1 MTPSPA
7 RAGFATVLRRPRIF
21 FAELAWRWTFGT
33 AAIALLLF
41 TWLEFLRGIEIS
53 EAEYALRNSPLG
65 AADALARVLGAN
77 TGPLLRATAVLLPGL
92 ALLWIVAGSL
102 GRGVTLRALYPA
114 GAQAGNDPRIRT
126 LFGLNV
132 LRAALGLAA
141 IGGYLA
147 AAFLASLVAGSGE
160 EMSLG
165 VFFLIFIPLFGLV
178 IGLWGMLNWYL
189 SLAALFAA
197 RAACD
202 ERRDERSDTFAAVA
216 RAVALSRR
224 RASAFASVGTIYG
237 VLRLLALIVATMVSL
252 AVIAAEVLPKWF
264 VIVALVVIT
273 LAYCAAAD
281 FLYVGR
287 LAAYAAIA
295 EDEPEIAGGATAEA
309 LSVGG

>member
-1 MTPSPA
+1 MTKNTPNPA
-7 RAGFATVLRRPRIF
+7 RAGIAVVLRRPGIF
-21 FAELAWRWTFGT
+21 FAEIAWRWTFGA

-77 TGPLLRATAVLLPGL
+77 TGPLLRAAAVLLPGL

-102 GRGVTLRALYPA
+102 GRGVTLRALYLSS
-114 GAQAGNDPRIRT
+114 GAARVGNDPRIRT

-141 IGGYLA
+141 IGGYLG
-147 AAFLASLVAGSGE
+147 AAFVASFFAGSGE

-165 VFFLIFIPLFGLV
+165 VFFLIFIPLFALV
-178 IGLWGMLNWYL
+178 IVLWGMLNWYL
-189 SLAALFAA
+189 SLAALFAV
-197 RAACD
+197 
-202 ERRDERSDTFAAVA
+202 RDDSDTFAAFEF
-216 RAVALSRR
+216 AVALSRR
-224 RASAFASVGTIYG
+224 RASALASVGTVYG
-237 VLRLLALIVATMVSL
+237 VLRLLALVAATMASL
-252 AVIAAEVLPKWF
+252 AIIATEVLPRGF
-264 VIVALVVIT
+264 VIGALVVIT
-273 LAYCAAAD
+273 LAYFALAD

-287 LAAYAAIA
+287 LAAYVAIA
-295 EDEPEIAGGATAEA
+295 EEEPEVAGGATAEA